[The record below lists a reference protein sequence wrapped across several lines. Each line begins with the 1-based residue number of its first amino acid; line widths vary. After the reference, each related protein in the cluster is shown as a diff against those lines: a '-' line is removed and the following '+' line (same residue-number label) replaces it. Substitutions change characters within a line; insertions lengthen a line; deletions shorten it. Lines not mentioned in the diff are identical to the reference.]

1 LLCFLPYCF
10 PCSIKIFTNYNAKAA
25 AKRIGAKI
33 AVGRKNETFHH
44 RFLAELEDLRLNV
57 RMIQEPKLNRKMA
70 KWIAIWAVWT
80 LFGFFFA
87 SQFAL
92 QNQLSRN
99 PVSFWQILLWQMVS
113 GYVWFALSP
122 LIIYLARKFPFETGK
137 WKKSLP
143 VHLAA
148 GVLIALFQQVIDTFM
163 LTRLG
168 YPPNRQFASFP
179 EAYQFFVYINLH
191 LSILIYWGVVGIKS
205 AFSYYQ
211 KYRERE
217 LQTSQLEAR
226 LATSRLQVL
235 KMQLHPHFLFNTL
248 NAISELIHKD
258 PDAAEQMIGDLS
270 DLLRM
275 SFEKLEVQEISLK
288 QELEFLRKYLEI
300 EQMRFQE
307 RLKVEMRIAPETLDA
322 CVPNMIL
329 QPLVEN
335 AIKHGLAPRSEGGK
349 IEIGATRN
357 NGSLRLTVSDNGIGV
372 PFGDTKNL
380 HEGVGLSNTRR
391 RLRHLYGD
399 KHKFDLETA
408 GKNGFIVNLTIPYS
422 EAKN

>member
-1 LLCFLPYCF
+1 MLGVEM
-10 PCSIKIFTNYNAKAA
+10 NEAA
-25 AKRIGAKI
+25 MTEEQPQQFKRR
-33 AVGRKNETFHH
+33 AV
-44 RFLAELEDLRLNV
+44 
-57 RMIQEPKLNRKMA
+57 
-70 KWIAIWAVWT
+70 KWAAIWAIWT

-99 PVSFWQILLWQMVS
+99 PVAFWRILSWQMVS

-122 LIIYLARKFPFETGK
+122 LVLYLARRFPLEGGR
-137 WKKSLP
+137 WKKSLL
-143 VHLAA
+143 VHLLAS
-148 GVLIALFQQVIDTFM
+148 VVIALFQQVIDTFV

-168 YPPNRQFASFP
+168 YPPNRQFANFF

-205 AFSYYQ
+205 AYSYYQ

-248 NAISELIHKD
+248 NAISELIYKD
-258 PDAAEQMIGDLS
+258 PEAAEQMLGDLS
-270 DLLRM
+270 DLLRL
-275 SFEKLEVQEISLK
+275 SFENLEVQEISLK

-300 EQMRFQE
+300 EQMRFHD
-307 RLKVEMRIAPETLDA
+307 RLQVEMRIAPETLDA
-322 CVPNMIL
+322 SVPNMIL

-335 AIKHGLAPRSEGGK
+335 AIKHGLAPRASGGK
-349 IEIGATRN
+349 IEIGAARS
-357 NGSLRLTVSDNGIGV
+357 NGTLHLTVSDDGIGV
-372 PFGDTKNL
+372 PFGDTTNL

-399 KHKFDLETA
+399 GHEFALANGASGLTVDLQ
-408 GKNGFIVNLTIPYS
+408 IPFR
-422 EAKN
+422 ELKA

>member
-1 LLCFLPYCF
+1 MTEEPL
-10 PCSIKIFTNYNAKAA
+10 IK
-25 AKRIGAKI
+25 
-33 AVGRKNETFHH
+33 RKW
-44 RFLAELEDLRLNV
+44 V
-57 RMIQEPKLNRKMA
+57 
-70 KWIAIWAVWT
+70 KWSTIWAIWT
-80 LFGFFFA
+80 LFGFFFT

-99 PVSFWQILLWQMVS
+99 PVPFWQILTWQMVS
-113 GYVWFALSP
+113 GYVWFAMSP
-122 LIIYLARKFPFETGK
+122 LVLWLAQKFPFEANK
-137 WKKSLP
+137 WKRSIF
-143 VHLAA
+143 VHIVASVVVA
-148 GVLIALFQQVIDTFM
+148 FFQQAIDTFF

-168 YPPNRQFASFP
+168 YPPNRQFQSFL
-179 EAYQFFVYINLH
+179 EAYQYFIFINLH

-217 LQTSQLEAR
+217 LVTSKLEAR

-248 NAISELIHKD
+248 NAISELIYKD
-258 PDAAEQMIGDLS
+258 RESAERMIGDLS

-300 EQMRFQE
+300 EQMRFHD
-307 RLKVEMRIAPETLDA
+307 RLRVEMEISPDTLDA

-335 AIKHGLAPRSEGGK
+335 AIKHGIAPRSTGGK
-349 IEIGATRN
+349 IQIGAARH
-357 NGSLRLTVSDNGIGV
+357 NGSLELSVSDNGIGV
-372 PFGDTKNL
+372 PFNDVENL
-380 HEGVGLSNTRR
+380 SEGVGLSNTRR

-399 KHKFDLETA
+399 RHKFALSTA
-408 GKNGFIVNLTIPYS
+408 EASGLSVNLTIPFK
-422 EAKN
+422 EVEN